1 MSRLWDTP
9 EFWARSEADEMLRD
23 FPATDVAALADS
35 MERMPDSYDGDPQF
49 TLNLVTE
56 LRHRAVAGVRFWP
69 EHDGIARIER
79 ELRAAVAGRATM
91 AARADADD
99 RDPDETEVATQ
110 WWQRW

>member
-23 FPATDVAALADS
+23 YPATDVVTLADS
-35 MERMPDSYDGDPQF
+35 MEKLPASYDGDPQF

-56 LRHRAVAGVRFWP
+56 LRQRAVAGVRFWP
-69 EHDGIARIER
+69 EHDGLARIEQ
-79 ELRAAVAGRATM
+79 EARAAVAGGAITMFRAE
-91 AARADADD
+91 ADD
-99 RDPDETEVATQ
+99 RDPEEAEVATQ

>member
-35 MERMPDSYDGDPQF
+35 MEKLPDSYDGDPQF

-69 EHDGIARIER
+69 EYDGLDRIER
-79 ELRAAVAGRATM
+79 EVRAAVAGSATT
-91 AARADADD
+91 ALRADADD
-99 RDPDETEVATQ
+99 SDPEEAEVATQ